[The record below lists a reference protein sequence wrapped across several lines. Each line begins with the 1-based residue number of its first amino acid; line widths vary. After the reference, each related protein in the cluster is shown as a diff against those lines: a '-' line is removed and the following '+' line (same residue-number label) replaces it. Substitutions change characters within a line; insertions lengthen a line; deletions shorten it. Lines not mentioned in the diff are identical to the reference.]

1 MNLDIRQV
9 NLFLIKLVPLQYNA
23 SCSLLNGI
31 SCLIIKDKS
40 FIILDMMN
48 IFDKVAI
55 YLLEFV
61 VLLIQH

>member
-1 MNLDIRQV
+1 MNLDIRQK
-9 NLFLIKLVPLQYNA
+9 FISDKKWVPLQYNA

-31 SCLIIKDKS
+31 SCLIIKIS
-40 FIILDMMN
+40 LLLLDMMN